1 MSFLYYANVSIHV
14 LAAMAWLGGMLFLG
28 LVGAPVFRSI
38 EPAELRQRLFRDLG
52 MRFRSVGWVAI
63 GILILTGIANLG
75 FRGWLAWDGALGSR
89 AFWSTATGHALA
101 VKLVT
106 VTAMIVI
113 SAVHDFVHGPAASRL
128 IAGSADAI
136 RARRRAMM
144 LARINA
150 IIGIIV
156 VIAAV
161 RLARS

>member
-38 EPAELRQRLFRDLG
+38 EPAELRQQVFRDLG

-63 GILILTGIANLG
+63 SVLVVTGIANLQ

-89 AFWSTATGHALA
+89 AFWQTTTGHALA

-128 IAGSADAI
+128 VAGSPDAL

-150 IIGIIV
+150 LIGVIV
-156 VIAAV
+156 VVAAV

>member
-1 MSFLYYANVSIHV
+1 MSWLYYANVSIHV

-38 EPAELRQRLFRDLG
+38 EPPELRQRLFRDMGL
-52 MRFRSVGWVAI
+52 RFRSLGWWAI
-63 GILILTGIANLG
+63 GILVVTGFANLH
-75 FRGWLAWDGALGSR
+75 FRGWLAWDGALGSA
-89 AFWSTATGHALA
+89 AFWNTTTGRSLA

-106 VTAMIVI
+106 VGTMITI

-128 IAGSADAI
+128 AAGSPEAI
-136 RARRRAMM
+136 QARKRAMM
-144 LARINA
+144 LARVNA
-150 IIGIIV
+150 MIGVVV